1 VDSSDGREVVLTHLQ
16 AGNFF
21 GEMALFEGESR
32 SASVSALTESEL
44 VVLTR
49 TDFLNLLEHDFTL
62 TRKILKTLSARLRR
76 ANDVIES
83 LALLDVG
90 GRLAR
95 YLLRLADESGK
106 PPVDGYFVVS
116 RPTHQEIAN
125 SIGAT
130 RETVTRMLKQ
140 FEDRKLIRVQGSTV
154 PKVLRKFRGR
164 GRTSGDASEGSLDPS
179 QLHHPPPARGAPVL
193 PARHRR
199 GAFRSRWASS
209 WRRASPTGSTASSR
223 AASTCARRS
232 AHTSIRSPTSSS

>member
-1 VDSSDGREVVLTHLQ
+1 MIDTALFRRVALFSELEDAELQALSGLASVKQYAAGASILREAEPGDLFFVLVRGEVKVFVDSSDGREVVLTHLQ

-32 SASVSALTESEL
+32 SASVSAIADSEL
-44 VVLTR
+44 VVIAR
-49 TDFLNLLEHDFTL
+49 PDFLALLDRDFAL
-62 TRKILKTLSARLRR
+62 TKKILKTLSARLRR

-106 PPVDGYFVVS
+106 PAVDGYFVVS

-140 FEDRKLIRVQGSTV
+140 FEDRKLIRSQGSTV
-154 PKVLRKFRGR
+154 WVPADV
-164 GRTSGDASEGSLDPS
+164 
-179 QLHHPPPARGAPVL
+179 PPGARENE
-193 PARHRR
+193 
-199 GAFRSRWASS
+199 
-209 WRRASPTGSTASSR
+209 WRRK
-223 AASTCARRS
+223 
-232 AHTSIRSPTSSS
+232 

>member
-1 VDSSDGREVVLTHLQ
+1 MIDPSVFQRVSLFADLEEAELQTLSRVASVRGYASGTPILREAEPGDLFFVLVNGEVKVFVDSADGREVVLTHLQ
-16 AGNFF
+16 AGDFF
-21 GEMALFEGESR
+21 GEMALFEDEAR
-32 SASVSALTESEL
+32 SASVMAVADSEL
-44 VVLTR
+44 VVLAR
-49 TDFLNLLEHDFTL
+49 PDFLSVLQNDFSL

-106 PPVDGYFVVS
+106 APLDGYFVVN

-130 RETVTRMLKQ
+130 RETVTRMLRQ

-154 PKVLRKFRGR
+154 WVPANVP
-164 GRTSGDASEGSLDPS
+164 SG
-179 QLHHPPPARGAPVL
+179 ARANEWS
-193 PARHRR
+193 RR
-199 GAFRSRWASS
+199 
-209 WRRASPTGSTASSR
+209 
-223 AASTCARRS
+223 
-232 AHTSIRSPTSSS
+232 

>member
-1 VDSSDGREVVLTHLQ
+1 LFAELEEPELQALSKLASVKQYAAGTPILREAEPGDLFFVLVRGEVKVFVDSSDGREVVLTHLQ
-16 AGNFF
+16 AGDFF
-21 GEMALFEGESR
+21 GEMALFGGETR

-44 VVLTR
+44 VVLAR
-49 TDFLNLLEHDFTL
+49 ADFLAVLEHDFSL
-62 TRKILKTLSARLRR
+62 TTKILKTLSARLRR

-95 YLLRLADESGK
+95 YLLRMADESGK
-106 PPVDGYFVVS
+106 PAVDGFFVVS

-154 PKVLRKFRGR
+154 WVPAEV
-164 GRTSGDASEGSLDPS
+164 
-179 QLHHPPPARGAPVL
+179 PPGARENE
-193 PARHRR
+193 
-199 GAFRSRWASS
+199 
-209 WRRASPTGSTASSR
+209 WRRK
-223 AASTCARRS
+223 
-232 AHTSIRSPTSSS
+232 

>member
-1 VDSSDGREVVLTHLQ
+1 MIDTTVFRRVALFAELEEGEFQALARVATVKQYASGASIVRAAEPGDLFFVLVRGEVKVYVDSSDGREVVLTHLQ
-16 AGNFF
+16 SGSFF

-32 SASVSALTESEL
+32 SASVSALTESEI

-49 TDFLNLLEHDFTL
+49 QDFLNLLEHDFTL

-140 FEDRKLIRVQGSTV
+140 FEDRKLIRVKGQTV
-154 PKVLRKFRGR
+154 WVPADV
-164 GRTSGDASEGSLDPS
+164 
-179 QLHHPPPARGAPVL
+179 PPGARENE
-193 PARHRR
+193 
-199 GAFRSRWASS
+199 
-209 WRRASPTGSTASSR
+209 WRRK
-223 AASTCARRS
+223 
-232 AHTSIRSPTSSS
+232 